1 MTLRPKFSIITV
13 TYNAASVIVPT
24 LESVRA
30 QTYSNYEY
38 ILVDGG
44 SKDDTVAIAKAS
56 GIEFAHIISER
67 DKGIYDAM
75 NKGIALA
82 TGDYLCFLN
91 AGDAFYAPDTLQT
104 IADAIADEK
113 ELPDVLYGETAE
125 VDENR
130 NFDEKRQRALIR
142 YYLDSGVGGL
152 AVGVHTTQFEI
163 RKPEHNLLERVLRVA
178 KEEAAR
184 FEEKTGEV
192 IVMVAGVCGPIEQA
206 VREAEQYAAE
216 DKARREAVD
225 TRNNADQMVYQSEK
239 TIEEM
244 GDKIDEADKT
254 DLQAKIDALKEALK
268 GEDIEAIKAKQEEL
282 TKAFYAVSEKLYA
295 QQGGQPGGPDMG
307 GGNCGGDCG
316 SCNSDPNVVDAD
328 YEVVD

>member
-24 LESVRA
+24 LKSVRA

-130 NFDEKRQRALIR
+130 NF
-142 YYLDSGVGGL
+142 
-152 AVGVHTTQFEI
+152 
-163 RKPEHNLLERVLRVA
+163 
-178 KEEAAR
+178 
-184 FEEKTGEV
+184 
-192 IVMVAGVCGPIEQA
+192 
-206 VREAEQYAAE
+206 VRM
-216 DKARREAVD
+216 RR
-225 TRNNADQMVYQSEK
+225 
-239 TIEEM
+239 
-244 GDKIDEADKT
+244 
-254 DLQAKIDALKEALK
+254 LQAPERLDWRSFRNGMLVCH
-268 GEDIEAIKAKQEEL
+268 Q
-282 TKAFYAVSEKLYA
+282 AFYARRDIAPMYDLKYRLSADVDWCIKVMKHSKK
-295 QQGGQPGGPDMG
+295 MV
-307 GGNCGGDCG
+307 
-316 SCNSDPNVVDAD
+316 NVNAT
-328 YEVVD
+328 VVNYLQNGISLQYHRKSLMERFNIMSKHYGLLPTVGRHIWFVVRAIVKR